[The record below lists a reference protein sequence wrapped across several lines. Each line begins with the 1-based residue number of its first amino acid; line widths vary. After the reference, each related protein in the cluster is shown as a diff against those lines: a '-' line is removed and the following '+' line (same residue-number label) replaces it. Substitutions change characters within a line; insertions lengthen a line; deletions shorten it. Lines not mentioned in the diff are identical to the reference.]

1 MSNTRIYYS
10 QEAEAKAMRR
20 MTMMT
25 VLWLALG
32 LTIGTVMALLYAP
45 TAGKKTR
52 ENLTKNFEDSWKDS
66 QDVIEP
72 VVDRLEKEI
81 GELRQTV
88 EDRIAKMK
96 Q

>member
-1 MSNTRIYYS
+1 MSNNRIYYS

-32 LTIGTVMALLYAP
+32 LGIGAVMALLYAP
-45 TAGKKTR
+45 MAGEKTR
-52 ENLTKNFEDSWKDS
+52 KQLGKNIEESLKDG
-66 QDVIEP
+66 QDALEP
-72 VVDRLEKEI
+72 MVNRLEKEM

-96 Q
+96 

>member
-1 MSNTRIYYS
+1 MSSTRIYYS

-32 LTIGTVMALLYAP
+32 LTIGAVMALLYAP
-45 TAGKKTR
+45 TAGEKTR
-52 ENLTKNFEDSWKDS
+52 ENLTKNLGDSWKES
-66 QDVIEP
+66 QDAIEP
-72 VVDRLEKEI
+72 VVSRLEKEM

-88 EDRIAKMK
+88 EDRISKLK
-96 Q
+96 